1 MPNLEAN
8 PRTTLSL
15 LFEFPPN
22 TDSAAGTDL
31 ATESAAALPPPSMKI
46 FVSAVALCSNAGC
59 RFCLELHTD
68 EGDPI
73 KPPLLCPAC
82 GAAVI
87 SRCGWCRFPI
97 LGVTNPSEAICGVC
111 KTDVREAF
119 LRQIPRRDMQKYSRS
134 AKRPR
139 NSKPFVWDVNALR
152 WHYLQLPSKNRGL
165 RRKPRPRI
173 ATSP

>member
-15 LFEFPPN
+15 LLRFPRD

-31 ATESAAALPPPSMKI
+31 AAESAASFPSPSTKI

-73 KPPLLCPAC
+73 KPPLVCPAC
-82 GAAVI
+82 GADVI
-87 SRCGWCRFPI
+87 SRCGCCRFPI
-97 LGVTNPSEAICGVC
+97 LGVTNPSEAVCGVC

-119 LRQIPRRDMQKYSRS
+119 LRQIRRKDSQKYPRS
-134 AKRPR
+134 ARRAR

-152 WHYLQLPSKNRGL
+152 WHYLQLASKNRGL
-165 RRKPRPRI
+165 RRKPRRRI
-173 ATSP
+173 PTSG